1 VRPVRPV
8 RLTHRKRN
16 KFCADASSR
25 YVRKNKYGNRNRERD
40 KHFGGPPETNEKI
53 LTALGADTEGR

>member
-16 KFCADASSR
+16 KSFAAEGASGCKLFFFADIVYHQGISA
-25 YVRKNKYGNRNRERD
+25 
-40 KHFGGPPETNEKI
+40 PP
-53 LTALGADTEGR
+53 LD